1 MDYVGVLQWGVSEL
15 SGVPKVYLDLDVLSY
30 LGGIPRD
37 EVWKTPVARRLMSL
51 ARDGKIVI
59 VMSMA
64 AIEASFSR
72 ARLPEGRRRR
82 YLHFLTRYL
91 EGVPHEV
98 VEPKPE
104 RVEKLADLY
113 FEKAG
118 VGKYENAIHI
128 AVSVLLQADYFLTWD
143 EQHILKESVQIKIQ
157 NLNEERGLRTP
168 LFLKPEEFKP

>member
-1 MDYVGVLQWGVSEL
+1 MLEYCSGVSEL
-15 SGVPKVYLDLDVLSY
+15 SEVPKVYLDLDVLSY
-30 LGGIPRD
+30 LGGIPKD

-51 ARDGKIVI
+51 ARDGRIVV

-72 ARLPEGRRRR
+72 ARLPEERRRR
-82 YLHFLTRYL
+82 YLRLITSHL
-91 EGVPHEV
+91 EGVPREV

-104 RVEKLADLY
+104 RVEELADLY
-113 FEKAG
+113 FEEAG

-128 AVSVLLQADYFLTWD
+128 AVAVLLQADYFLTWD
-143 EQHILKESVQIKIQ
+143 EEHILKESVQRKIR

-168 LFLKPEEFKP
+168 IFLKPEEFKP